1 MDQDNQQDFEIH
13 RAALQGEILIVKG
26 LLKSDPKLAILKD
39 NDGRSP
45 LHWAVLSQHTEIV
58 KLLLNPSSVDTD
70 SSISGGNGNIQ
81 QQQQEET
88 TTTSDTKKTKKKL
101 IIDID
106 ELTDESGWTP
116 LHIASSIGNL
126 EIFEILM
133 NHDPKPDVNL
143 QTITGQTPLH
153 YAVSKNNYQ
162 ICEILIVKYNA
173 SARIKDKRGQY
184 PIHRAASIGSIKL
197 IELLVNKGKS
207 QLNSKDNSS
216 WTPMHHA
223 LAEGHGDIGLLL
235 VKLGADPK
243 IKDSDDKTPLDVSVD
258 DKVAKFF
265 KKGCEEEGV
274 EL

>member
-1 MDQDNQQDFEIH
+1 MDEDNNQQDFEIH

-26 LLKSDPKLAILKD
+26 LLKSDPKLAISKD

-45 LHWAVLSQHTEIV
+45 LHWAVSSQHTEIV

-70 SSISGGNGNIQ
+70 SSISGGNSQ
-81 QQQQEET
+81 QAGT
-88 TTTSDTKKTKKKL
+88 TTTGGSGKKKSL
-101 IIDID
+101 VIDID

-116 LHIASSIGNL
+116 LHIACSVGNL
-126 EIFEILM
+126 EIFEISM

-143 QTITGQTPLH
+143 QTSTGQTPLH
-153 YAVSKNNYQ
+153 YAVSKNNYP
-162 ICEILIVKYNA
+162 ICETLIVKYGA

-184 PIHRAASIGSIKL
+184 PIHRAASIGSTKL

-243 IKDSDDKTPLDVSVD
+243 VKDSDDKTPLEVSVD
-258 DKVAKFF
+258 EKVAKFF
-265 KKGCEEEGV
+265 KKGCDDEGI